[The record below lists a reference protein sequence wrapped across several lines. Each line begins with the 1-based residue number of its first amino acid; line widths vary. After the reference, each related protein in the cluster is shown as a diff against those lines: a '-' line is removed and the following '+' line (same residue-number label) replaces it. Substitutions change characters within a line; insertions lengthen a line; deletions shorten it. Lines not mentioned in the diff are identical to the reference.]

1 MNVKDYSHKTFVSNN
16 CKSHI
21 GYFENNLCKRYD
33 NRTFNS
39 TSNIF
44 KHINQYSTDVFNN
57 YKINKTHNV
66 QETCYNYNNDVLLM
80 NITPLTLMIH
90 TI

>member
-1 MNVKDYSHKTFVSNN
+1 MH
-16 CKSHI
+16 
-21 GYFENNLCKRYD
+21 
-33 NRTFNS
+33 
-39 TSNIF
+39 

-66 QETCYNYNNDVLLM
+66 KKAYYNYNNGVLLM
-80 NITPLTLMIH
+80 GVTPLTLMIH